1 MTNKGFYTQEEKER
15 RFNFIPFVSCL
26 THRIE
31 VYYKSGASCSSPAKF
46 ITDQEAIETAIT
58 YLNELVE
65 RKSEIKKIV
74 VLKYDNKG
82 GLNTIYEK
90 EPLKIV
96 NVLEDSFPLWEY
108 CNENGLTDLTYDDWS
123 ENGGELQ
130 FFEGDPDIIKVHGDT
145 GYFCRCGNTVFYYF
159 DDCMTHDAWYILKA
173 FYMAFETGVTLGGY
187 HKISGKLPA
196 GVSDNKCIQN
206 WDAWEKIQT
215 GIAWRGGAGYT
226 YYIQAWGQYLARA

>member
-1 MTNKGFYTQEEKER
+1 MTNKSSYTQEEKER

-31 VYYKSGASCSSPAKF
+31 VYYQSGASCSSPAKF
-46 ITDQEAIETAIT
+46 ITDQEAIETAIA

-65 RKSEIKKIV
+65 RKREIKKIV

-90 EPLKIV
+90 ELLKIV
-96 NVLEDSFPLWEY
+96 NVLEDSFSLWEY
-108 CNENGLTDLTYDDWS
+108 CNENGLTNLNYDDWR

-130 FFEGDPDIIKVHGDT
+130 FFEGDPDMIKVRGDI

-159 DDCMTHDAWYILKA
+159 DDSMTNEAWYILKA
-173 FYMAFETGVTLGGY
+173 FYMAFETGIN

-226 YYIQAWGQYLARA
+226 YYFQAWGQFLARA